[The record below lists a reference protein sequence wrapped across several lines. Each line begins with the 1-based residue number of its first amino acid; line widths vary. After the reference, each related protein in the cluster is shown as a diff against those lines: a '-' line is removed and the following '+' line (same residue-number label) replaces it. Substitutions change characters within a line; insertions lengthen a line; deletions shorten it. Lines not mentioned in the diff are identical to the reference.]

1 MQKGETMSSLKTD
14 YKDDVFTGKRKYTE
28 INNGDGTIS
37 FNDVTEYTQTGDTYG
52 ATQINEINEVVNTL
66 DSESYKSTDAAETSI
81 ADNDYFPF
89 YDTSATKQKKTLFS
103 NLKNV
108 LTNVFAIKTHSSS
121 STTYGTGSSSL
132 YGHVKL
138 SDNYTSSAGAA
149 DAAVGASSKA
159 VFDSFTANKN
169 SITTLSGTVTNLT
182 TQVNTNKSN
191 ISNLTTRMT
200 TVESNATT
208 NATNISS
215 LNTKMSTVENEL
227 TANSKRIYMDYQNGK
242 YGINTSAN
250 RGADTFIP
258 FNSDKVIDLSDYFDI
273 TTKNAIASGSLSISA
288 PASTFILAMANGI
301 NGDGSATISD
311 LSGSGTIT
319 TIIKTTYGNNERGCG
334 AGLFLVTGATVGSL
348 YTMSFN
354 NSCRYSVIACGDLSY
369 NNFIISPSRSE
380 NGPTIQGNAFKG
392 NVIAFHAAQNTTAS
406 TSTPSQTWSIDTSL
420 ASDSNMV
427 EFLNGYAG
435 QGHVKVGCYLLNTIA
450 GNPFAIVTGGNSDI
464 YNQPYVQL
472 GVVI

>member
-37 FNDVTEYTQTGDTYG
+37 FNDETEYTQTGDTYG
-52 ATQINEINEVVNTL
+52 ATQINETNGVVNTL

-89 YDTSATKQKKTLFS
+89 YDTSTTKQKKTLFS

-121 STTYGTGSSSL
+121 STTYGTGNSSL

-149 DAAVGASSKA
+149 DAAIGASSKA
-159 VFDSFTANKN
+159 VFDSYTANKN
-169 SITTLSGTVTNLT
+169 SITTVSGTVTNLT

-227 TANSKRIYMDYQNGK
+227 TANSKRIYMDYKNGK

-258 FNSDKVIDLSDYFDI
+258 FKALPDLFSV
-273 TTKNAIASGSLSISA
+273 TWARGSASESA
-288 PASTFILAMANGI
+288 PDWGAIYAGGCIIKDEVCVPWCSAGPYAANI
-301 NGDGSATISD
+301 PTNDFVSATVLSHSGDAPTTFTAKKALKYKRSSD
-311 LSGSGTIT
+311 TDYTNLAEGETFRSYAT
-319 TIIKTTYGNNERGCG
+319 TLI
-334 AGLFLVTGATVGSL
+334 F
-348 YTMSFN
+348 M
-354 NSCRYSVIACGDLSY
+354 D
-369 NNFIISPSRSE
+369 
-380 NGPTIQGNAFKG
+380 Q
-392 NVIAFHAAQNTTAS
+392 
-406 TSTPSQTWSIDTSL
+406 D
-420 ASDSNMV
+420 
-427 EFLNGYAG
+427 
-435 QGHVKVGCYLLNTIA
+435 
-450 GNPFAIVTGGNSDI
+450 
-464 YNQPYVQL
+464 
-472 GVVI
+472 